1 MSSIYLDHFGL
12 REVPFGITPNGKF
25 FFEGQSRGAILQ
37 ALRHS
42 VLDEDGIIVVVG
54 EVGSGKTML
63 CRELAEE
70 LSSEAVDLVYLAN
83 PAFGPHEILRSIVA
97 DWGLVLPPDRPVLL
111 GIQDALMQR
120 HQEGRRVVLLI
131 DEAQAMPP
139 DSLEEIKLLS
149 NLETAQR
156 KLLQIVLFG
165 QEELDDLLSLQ
176 RLRQVKDRVVQRFD
190 LPPLGPDESVQYIQQ
205 RVSTAGAFDRDVFT
219 PSALRRLAKAS
230 AGRIR
235 AIHLLAD
242 KALLAAYAVHA
253 DRVETPH
260 VKQAIKEV
268 RLASRKKY
276 QPSVESTHGGAV
288 RFRLGRFAAW
298 AVALLLVVALVAA
311 TLAVRI

>member
-1 MSSIYLDHFGL
+1 MSSIYLSHFDL
-12 REVPFGITPNGKF
+12 REVPFGITPNSKF
-25 FFEGQSRGAILQ
+25 FFDGQSRGAILE

-54 EVGSGKTML
+54 AVGSGKTML
-63 CRELAEE
+63 CRMLAEE
-70 LSSEAVDLVYLAN
+70 LSDDEVDLVYLAN
-83 PAFGPHEILRSIVA
+83 PAFGPREILHSIVS

-111 GIQDALMQR
+111 GIQDALMAR
-120 HQEGRRVVLLI
+120 HLEGRRVVLLI

-190 LPPLGPDESVQYIQQ
+190 LPALGLTESVQYIRQ
-205 RVSTAGAFDRDVFT
+205 RLATASEFDRQIFS
-219 PSALRRLAKAS
+219 PAALQLVSKAA

-242 KALLAAYAVHA
+242 KALLAAYAAHA
-253 DRVETPH
+253 DVVDVAH
-260 VKQAIKEV
+260 VKQAIGEV
-268 RLASRKKY
+268 QLVRRLPGKTLGAKLKSFY
-276 QPSVESTHGGAV
+276 IPTWLLNVVGVVLSVV
-288 RFRLGRFAAW
+288 
-298 AVALLLVVALVAA
+298 LVAIV
-311 TLAVRI
+311 LML